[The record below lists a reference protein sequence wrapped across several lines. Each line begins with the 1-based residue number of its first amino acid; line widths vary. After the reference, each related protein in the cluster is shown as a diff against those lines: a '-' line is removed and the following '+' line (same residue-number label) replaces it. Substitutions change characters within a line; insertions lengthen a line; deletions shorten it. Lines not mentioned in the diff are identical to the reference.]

1 MKTIEL
7 FTHPN
12 TLTGKRGGEMNL
24 RSAVKK
30 AKKGSK
36 EALIQLIMEEK
47 ENYYRL
53 AYVYVGNEHD
63 AMDAMEDMIVT
74 VYEKIHQLND
84 PEAFYSWSK
93 TILVNLCKTMLRK
106 KNRLV
111 LKEEWSDEGG
121 SSNPLENSDRDMEIQ
136 DMLLQ
141 LNEHQAEAIRL
152 KYILDLDY
160 STAAKVMGVSV
171 GTAKSRVFQGLKKLR
186 ETFGGTAYE

>member
-1 MKTIEL
+1 
-7 FTHPN
+7 
-12 TLTGKRGGEMNL
+12 MNF

-36 EALIQLIMEEK
+36 DALLQLIMEEK

-84 PEAFYSWSK
+84 PDAFYSWSK

-106 KNRLV
+106 QNRLV
-111 LKEEWSDEGG
+111 LKEEWSDEGE

-186 ETFGGTAYE
+186 ETFGGTAHE